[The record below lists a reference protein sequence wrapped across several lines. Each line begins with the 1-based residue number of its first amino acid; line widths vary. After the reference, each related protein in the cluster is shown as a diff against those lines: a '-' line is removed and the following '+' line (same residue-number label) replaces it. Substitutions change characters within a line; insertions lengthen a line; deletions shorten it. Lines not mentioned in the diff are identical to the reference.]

1 MLIILALLA
10 FIGVVLLYVRLPKFG
25 KMPSGNRLERVK
37 QSPNYRQG
45 KFQNLSH
52 TPDLTEGVGYLE
64 VIQQFLFSKQTRTR
78 PEGPLP
84 SIKTDLQMLRPD
96 ENVLVWFG
104 HSSYFMQVDGKRILV
119 DPVLSGAASPFRF
132 TTPSFDGADVFEV
145 DDIPDIDFLF
155 ISHDHWDHLDHQ
167 TIVQLKPRVK
177 QVISGLGTGA
187 HLERWGYDPSK
198 VIEKDWNES
207 IPLGD
212 GFTAYTVPARHFS
225 GRGLTRNQAIWTSFV
240 LQSPTMRI
248 YIGGDSGYDTH
259 FAEIGATHGP
269 FDLAILECGQY
280 DKSWKYIHMMPE
292 EVPQA
297 ALDLRAKRLL
307 PVHWAKFKIANHPW
321 DEPIIRALA
330 ANESIGIPLI
340 HPMIGEKVDL
350 RDEEQVFV
358 KWWMERV

>member
-10 FIGVVLLYVRLPKFG
+10 FIGIVLLYVRLPKFG

-37 QSPNYRQG
+37 QSPNYRAG

-52 TPDLTEGVGYLE
+52 TPDLTEGVSYPA
-64 VIQQFLFSKQTRTR
+64 VIRQFLFSKQNRTK
-78 PEGPLP
+78 PSAILP
-84 SIKTDLQMLRPD
+84 SIKTDLHTLRPD

-132 TTPSFDGADVFEV
+132 TTPSFDGADVFAV

-155 ISHDHWDHLDHQ
+155 ISHDHWDHLDQQ
-167 TIVQLKPRVK
+167 TIMQLKPRVQ

-187 HLERWGYDPSK
+187 HLERWGYDPAK
-198 VIEKDWNES
+198 IIERDWNET
-207 IPLGD
+207 IDLGD

-240 LQSPTMRI
+240 LQTPTMRI

-259 FAEIGATHGP
+259 FAEIGAKHGP
-269 FDLAILECGQY
+269 FDLVILECGQY

-321 DEPIIRALA
+321 DEPMIRAMA
-330 ANESIGIPLI
+330 ANERLGIPLI

-358 KWWMERV
+358 KWWGGLE